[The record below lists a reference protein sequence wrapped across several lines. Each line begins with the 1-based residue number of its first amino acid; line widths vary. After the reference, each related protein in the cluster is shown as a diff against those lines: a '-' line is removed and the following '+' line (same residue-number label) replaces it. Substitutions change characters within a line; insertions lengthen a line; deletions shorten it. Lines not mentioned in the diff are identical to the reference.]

1 MQAKTP
7 KQSNKQKPQNT
18 TKEKH
23 YKHSSLK
30 KRSIKERAE
39 RKLNGVFHWREKENE
54 KERRGEID
62 RKRKRILTLNIT
74 ATEKSKLKLRNLPAQ
89 W

>member
-30 KRSIKERAE
+30 KRSIKEIA
-39 RKLNGVFHWREKENE
+39 KEN
-54 KERRGEID
+54 
-62 RKRKRILTLNIT
+62 
-74 ATEKSKLKLRNLPAQ
+74 
-89 W
+89 